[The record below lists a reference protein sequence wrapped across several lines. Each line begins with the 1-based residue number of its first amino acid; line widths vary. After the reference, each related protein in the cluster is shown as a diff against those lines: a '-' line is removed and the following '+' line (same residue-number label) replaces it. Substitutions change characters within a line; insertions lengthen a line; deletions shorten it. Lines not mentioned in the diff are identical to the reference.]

1 MTQIKCGGMVEPTMS
16 TSEEDENSDVRWAA
30 IITFLWLAGMFV
42 TGVLLVT
49 FSDAF
54 LGVF

>member
-1 MTQIKCGGMVEPTMS
+1 MS